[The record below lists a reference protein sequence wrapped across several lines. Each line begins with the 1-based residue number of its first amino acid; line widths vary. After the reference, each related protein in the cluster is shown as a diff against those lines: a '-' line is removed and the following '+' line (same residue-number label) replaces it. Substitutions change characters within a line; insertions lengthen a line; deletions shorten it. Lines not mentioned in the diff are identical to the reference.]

1 MCFSR
6 TMVCLNAWKQGFR
19 KIYETIADGVGRT
32 RTCFVL
38 GCSPMEDGVS
48 TILWA
53 SVIGPRDAADKFL
66 YSVQINKEDDGK
78 KR

>member
-1 MCFSR
+1 
-6 TMVCLNAWKQGFR
+6 MVCLNAWKQGFR
-19 KIYETIADGVGRT
+19 KIYETTDF
-32 RTCFVL
+32 TCFVL
-38 GCSPMEDGVS
+38 GCTPMEDGVS